1 MSRLGRGC
9 RARQCMANAGG
20 AKGQM
25 VLIGIPDML
34 DCVPVLVPLRSL
46 LLYSHHMPSQNKMR
60 LRPHSCMLKILR
72 PAHRAKQLTKAPL
85 RSVRFLTRCPLVMS
99 LNRRCRQQMTW
110 CECEAGWC
118 CKKCLIFKK
127 DAIFKRR
134 SMSNKKKKIH
144 PVTPQP
150 Y

>member
-1 MSRLGRGC
+1 MFINQIHLYISNYAGINLLLHLTVEDTRAGGGWEAMSRLGRGC

-99 LNRRCRQQMTW
+99 LNRRCRQ
-110 CECEAGWC
+110 
-118 CKKCLIFKK
+118 
-127 DAIFKRR
+127 
-134 SMSNKKKKIH
+134 
-144 PVTPQP
+144 
-150 Y
+150 